1 MGLTGQPGRAMDT
14 RLIGQRLREMRLERG
29 VRQADLARTIGIS
42 AAYLN
47 LIEKGRRAVQLPL
60 LLRAL
65 EALEVDAEAFMAA
78 VGSGHPADVL
88 ARLLDDP
95 LARTLDLE
103 ASELAALRSEPRLA
117 STIAALFHLYKNTRA
132 QLDRAL
138 SRLESESP
146 AAGASPVPLG
156 YAPGDEVTD
165 FLESHRNY
173 FPELEE
179 G

>member
-1 MGLTGQPGRAMDT
+1 
-14 RLIGQRLREMRLERG
+14 
-29 VRQADLARTIGIS
+29 
-42 AAYLN
+42 
-47 LIEKGRRAVQLPL
+47 
-60 LLRAL
+60 
-65 EALEVDAEAFMAA
+65 
-78 VGSGHPADVL
+78 ADVL

-138 SRLESESP
+138 SRLEAASP

-179 G
+179 AAAEIRRDAGLPRRFVSDQLIQFLRKRKRKGLEVIIEPPRGPSSVVR